1 MTEKAERTNKTAT
14 NKGFAKWRV
23 SSKLKL
29 LRIPETLTP
38 RFGFR

>member
-29 LRIPETLTP
+29 SAS
-38 RFGFR
+38 